1 MRPIPALTATAV
13 ALALAAPCLAAQ
25 VTTVDEGSFSI
36 SRQGQRIGRE
46 EFTIRRTPGADGQ
59 MVLVST
65 ATVAYDDRRVAPALR
80 TDSAGAPIAYALE
93 VKAGTEVQ
101 EQLQGKLGRGRF
113 SAVTRTPRGESAREY
128 LVTDG
133 ALILDDEVYHQ
144 YFFVA
149 RAAAAGRVPVVIP
162 RRNAQVM
169 MRVED
174 TGGATAVVGGRTLPA
189 RHLVLHEPGGARR
202 ELWID
207 AQGRV
212 LRIELPAQGLVATRD
227 DPPR

>member
-1 MRPIPALTATAV
+1 MRPIPALFATAV
-13 ALALAAPCLAAQ
+13 ALSLAAPVLSAQ
-25 VTTVDEGSFSI
+25 VATVDEGSFTI
-36 SRQGQRIGRE
+36 TRNGERIGRE

-59 MVLVST
+59 AVLVST
-65 ATVAYDDRRVAPALR
+65 ATVAYDDRRMAPALR
-80 TDSAGAPIAYALE
+80 TDSAGVPIAYALE

-101 EQLQGKLGRGRF
+101 EQLKGAVGRGRF
-113 SAVTRTPRGESAREY
+113 SAVTRTPKGESAREY

-133 ALILDDEVYHQ
+133 ALVLDDEVYHQ

-149 RAAAAGRVPVVIP
+149 RARSAGAVPVVIP

-169 MRVED
+169 MRVEEAGEGSV
-174 TGGATAVVGGRTLPA
+174 TVAGRALPA
-189 RHLVLHEPGGARR
+189 RHVVLREPSGTRR
-202 ELWID
+202 EVWVD

-212 LRIELPAQGLVATRD
+212 LRVELPALGIVVTRD

>member
-1 MRPIPALTATAV
+1 MRPFPALTATAV

-25 VTTVDEGSFSI
+25 VATVDEGSFTI
-36 SRQGQRIGRE
+36 VRQGQRVGRE

-65 ATVAYDDRRVAPALR
+65 ATVAYDDRRVVPALR

-113 SAVTRTPRGESAREY
+113 SAVTRTPKGESAREY

-133 ALILDDEVYHQ
+133 ALVLDDEVYHQ

-149 RAAAAGRVPVVIP
+149 RAATGRVPVVIP

-169 MRVED
+169 IRVED
-174 TGGATAVVGGRTLPA
+174 EGEGQVTVGGRPLPA

-202 ELWID
+202 ELWVD

-212 LRIELPAQGLVATRD
+212 LRVELPAQGIVVTRD